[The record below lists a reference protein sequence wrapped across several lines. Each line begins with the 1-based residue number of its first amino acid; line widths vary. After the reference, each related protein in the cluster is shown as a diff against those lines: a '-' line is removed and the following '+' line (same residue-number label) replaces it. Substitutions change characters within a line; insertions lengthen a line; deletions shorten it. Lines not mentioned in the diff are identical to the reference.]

1 MIMGGSTTGAR
12 VNRDE
17 INMPSIEY
25 AADIG
30 ISIWNAIGRKAL
42 MPFFFFIGTGHL
54 DLKDLSTFPS

>member
-25 AADIG
+25 VADIG
-30 ISIWNAIGRKAL
+30 ISISNAIGRKAL
-42 MPFFFFIGTGHL
+42 MRFFIGTGHL